1 MKILKIFGIVVG
13 IHVFA
18 LILIFANPGCS
29 SSTKPPLPADTAT
42 VAAPSPAM
50 VMPSAAPAS
59 PSPTTSPASSPAIG
73 FNPDAPAVGASSSS
87 SPGVRYTPTR
97 PGTPVAT
104 TLVTEPVPDVMP
116 ATTYTIKSGDSL
128 WTVAKKHNLTVAQLA
143 AANNLQASAKLQ
155 PGQKLLIP
163 GKPASPATAATTAPS
178 PAPTKSNEPPAARPA
193 NANAANGGQL
203 KHTVKNGEALSTIAK
218 TYGVSLKDLAI
229 ANNIPD
235 PAKVKAGTELV
246 IPGWDATPTKAGKSG
261 KSSSAKSGGA
271 PAATKA
277 APVAPPTVNV
287 DTPPAQ
293 PGPPPVPV
301 IDIERGSPIVPAPKG
316 P

>member
-29 SSTKPPLPADTAT
+29 SSTKPPVPADTAT

-50 VMPSAAPAS
+50 VTPSPAPA
-59 PSPTTSPASSPAIG
+59 PPPTASPASSAPIT
-73 FNPDAPAVGASSSS
+73 FNPDAPAVGSSSS
-87 SPGVRYTPTR
+87 SGPSVRYTPTR

-143 AANNLQASAKLQ
+143 AANHLQASAKLQ

-163 GKPASPATAATTAPS
+163 GKPASPASAATTAPS
-178 PAPTKSNEPPAARPA
+178 PAPAKSTELAAARPA
-193 NANAANGGQL
+193 TGSTTSGSGQL

-218 TYGVSLKDLAI
+218 TYGVSLKELAI

-246 IPGWDATPTKAGKSG
+246 IPGWDTSPSKSG
-261 KSSSAKSGGA
+261 KSTKSGSAKASSA
-271 PAATKA
+271 PATKS
-277 APVAPPTVNV
+277 APVPPPTVNV
-287 DTPPAQ
+287 DAQPAQ